1 MCVAWEPFSGD
12 ISGRTA
18 AMKPSPIKD
27 MLEKN
32 RTTSAPSRCFSLHEK
47 AQGKTAVLW
56 NNPKEQFMH

>member
-1 MCVAWEPFSGD
+1 
-12 ISGRTA
+12 
-18 AMKPSPIKD
+18 MKPSPIKD